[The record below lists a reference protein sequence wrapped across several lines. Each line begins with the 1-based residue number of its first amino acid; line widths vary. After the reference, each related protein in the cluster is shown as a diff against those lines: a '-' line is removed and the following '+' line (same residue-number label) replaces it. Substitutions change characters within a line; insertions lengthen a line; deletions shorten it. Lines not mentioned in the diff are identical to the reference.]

1 MSVSSLKAEL
11 KSLGYDLKKIK
22 VKEKS
27 CSCTVIVRDPSINL
41 STIKDIT
48 MRHNQDLSMMVRF
61 DYTLLEAETR
71 NFLRE
76 AELLYE
82 VYQNT
87 PPGKREP
94 VYNLAYFL
102 RLAISAAMSTP
113 CFSLSI
119 LIASVSVR
127 RLATCFTSCLAKWSA
142 VSNFMVP
149 PVPFAFIS

>member
-94 VYNLAYFL
+94 VYNLENVYWEGYKKDGHMLYVVVGGKEVFSHYFASPWS
-102 RLAISAAMSTP
+102 LAELL
-113 CFSLSI
+113 FL
-119 LIASVSVR
+119 VKNQ
-127 RLATCFTSCLAKWSA
+127 FTFLNK
-142 VSNFMVP
+142 
-149 PVPFAFIS
+149 